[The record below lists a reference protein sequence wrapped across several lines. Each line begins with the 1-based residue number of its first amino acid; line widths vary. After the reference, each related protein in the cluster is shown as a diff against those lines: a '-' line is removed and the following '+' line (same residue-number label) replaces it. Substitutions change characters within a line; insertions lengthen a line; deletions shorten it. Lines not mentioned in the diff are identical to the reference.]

1 MKKLLAL
8 LLAMILCLGV
18 LVACNSEAE
27 KERLRAEIESE
38 IRAEIEAEER
48 AKREKTYTFYRLE
61 VECNPDIFKTNGL
74 YCEYDGFYNFFR
86 DFYEAGNTEIN
97 NITRNTF
104 QDYYVLCVRVGKL
117 LYRGKN
123 ASYNNL
129 RLEISDSSTSIYSID
144 YCADYYP
151 GMYFI
156 VENDLYSKTGFHLV
170 LIPKEEV
177 PAPNIPDIFVHKVL
191 TITTE

>member
-8 LLAMILCLGV
+8 LLALILCLGV
-18 LVACNSEAE
+18 LVACDSEAQ

-38 IRAEIEAEER
+38 IRAEIEAQEM
-48 AKREKTYTFYRLE
+48 AKREKTYPFYRLE
-61 VECNPDIFKTNGL
+61 VECNRDVFKTNGL
-74 YCEYDGFYNFFR
+74 YCEYNGFYNIFR
-86 DFYEAGNTEIN
+86 DYYEAGNEEIN
-97 NITRNTF
+97 NITSSTF
-104 QDYYVLCVRVGKL
+104 QDYYVLCVCVGNL

-129 RLEISDSSTSIYSID
+129 RLEINDSSTSIYSID

-151 GMYFI
+151 GVYFVI
-156 VENDLYSKTGFHLV
+156 ENDLYSKTGFHFV

-177 PAPNIPDIFVHKVL
+177 FASNVPEIFVHKVI
-191 TITTE
+191 TIVNE